1 LVFFPHCKSFF
12 IILGIFLQNKL
23 FYPGSELQDYS
34 LIYWFINVNV
44 IKITF
49 QLELYDQEE
58 SNSERNVANRQY
70 GKPAASTSKADGDTS
85 TQDKSSLFIVEK
97 TDSDL
102 RDEKERFYPIPGIG
116 KRAHITLGTSEGV
129 RPVNTGID
137 VLEAVQYEKEAS
149 EGNVTPATYSL
160 PDSKSQL
167 RCYKSGLWVLYPETH
182 LVFDSLFTGH
192 Y

>member
-1 LVFFPHCKSFF
+1 M
-12 IILGIFLQNKL
+12 
-23 FYPGSELQDYS
+23 
-34 LIYWFINVNV
+34 
-44 IKITF
+44 
-49 QLELYDQEE
+49 YDQEE

-70 GKPAASTSKADGDTS
+70 GKPAASTSRNGDTS
-85 TQDKSSLFIVEK
+85 TQDGSSLVIVEK

-102 RDEKERFYPIPGIG
+102 RDEKKRFYPIPGVG

-137 VLEAVQYEKEAS
+137 VLEAVHHEKEAS
-149 EGNVTPATYSL
+149 EGNITPKAFSL

-167 RCYKSGLWVLYPETH
+167 KCYKSGLWVLYPETN